1 VEQGNKALGPFL
13 LSGLM
18 IGPILGSGIIILP
31 PLVYEVLGEWALV
44 AWGVMV
50 CVSFFF
56 ATLFGRLS
64 LLFPGD
70 AGVAAAMEHAFG
82 AKIKRLSSLYL
93 IGAVLFGPVAVLLT
107 AGQYLER
114 VAGLSG
120 PLFGMIM
127 LVACV
132 ALLLRRVTSIGRVSL
147 VLSSTVAATLF
158 VGGLV
163 TLLLHRKA
171 VAPLP
176 RFSPAEFGYGM
187 LLLFWTVVGWE
198 VVGSYSGEVKDPDKT
213 IPRAVLFSVCI
224 MALVSLTVAAG
235 VQMIDPGLLQGRVS
249 VADLLRPLFGPA
261 CDLFMAVLVSALCLT
276 SYLLFTGSVAR
287 LMASL
292 AEERFLPGLLAQRST
307 TNAPAAAILLLGL
320 VHLATLIAV
329 QLRLADIKG
338 LVALADGFFI
348 ANALIGILAAYRL
361 LPGMAMKTTALLLA
375 AMCVLILW
383 HAHAVVL
390 AIIAAMAVTVPL
402 TTIVRRRRIY

>member
-1 VEQGNKALGPFL
+1 MEQENKALGPFL

-44 AWGVMV
+44 AWCVMV

-82 AKIKRLSSLYL
+82 ARIKRLSSLYL

-132 ALLLRRVTSIGRVSL
+132 ALLLRRVASIGRVSL

-163 TLLLHRKA
+163 TLLLHSKT

-198 VVGSYSGEVKDPDKT
+198 VVGSYSGEVKDPGKT

-235 VQMIDPGLLQGRVS
+235 VQMIDPGLLRGRVS

-292 AEERFLPGLLAQRST
+292 AEERFLPVRLAHRSA

-329 QLRLADIKG
+329 QMRLADIKG

-361 LPGMAMKTTALLLA
+361 LPGIAMKTTALVLA

-402 TTIVRRRRIY
+402 TTVVRR

>member
-114 VAGLSG
+114 VAGLSV
-120 PLFGMIM
+120 PLYGMIM

-132 ALLLRRVTSIGRVSL
+132 ALLLRRVSSIGRVSL

-163 TLLLHRKA
+163 TLLLHSKT

-198 VVGSYSGEVKDPDKT
+198 VVGSYSGEVKDPGKT

-292 AEERFLPGLLAQRST
+292 AEERFLPVRLAHRSA

-329 QLRLADIKG
+329 QMRLADIKG

-361 LPGMAMKTTALLLA
+361 LPGIAMKTTALILA

-390 AIIAAMAVTVPL
+390 AIIAAMAVTIPL
-402 TTIVRRRRIY
+402 TTVVRR